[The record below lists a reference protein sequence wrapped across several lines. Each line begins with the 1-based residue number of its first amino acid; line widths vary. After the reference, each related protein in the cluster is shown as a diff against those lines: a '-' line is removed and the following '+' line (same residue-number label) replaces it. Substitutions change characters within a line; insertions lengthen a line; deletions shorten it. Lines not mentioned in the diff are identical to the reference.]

1 MDNILDLDTIAGS
14 WPVRPADISLPQLL
28 ATLDRHGVAGSC
40 VLSARG
46 IYYDDRDGNTETL
59 AWCAAE
65 ARLTPVGTID
75 LRRFIGYKDEIRR
88 LTAAG
93 VRLWRLF
100 PEHQGWTFDM
110 APFRRVL
117 AALEDAGAVLF
128 VSGQP
133 SAVARAV
140 MGAHIPI
147 ILGTHFYQMADL
159 LAVVEEGA
167 NLHVCTRLL
176 HGPDALETLVAEMGP
191 ERLVYGSGAPL
202 AALGA
207 ALSRIMTANLS
218 AEVQQMILG
227 GNLRRLL
234 GRGAA

>member
-1 MDNILDLDTIAGS
+1 MEAILDLDTIAGS
-14 WPVRPADISLPQLL
+14 WPLRPADISVPRLL
-28 ATLDRHGVAGSC
+28 AALDRHGVAGSC

-46 IYYDDRDGNTETL
+46 IFYDDRDGNSETL

-65 ARLTPVGTID
+65 PRLVPAGTID
-75 LRRFIGYKDEIRR
+75 LRRFVGYRDEIKR
-88 LTAAG
+88 LTSAG

-100 PEHQGWTFDM
+100 PEHQAWTFDM

-140 MGAHIPI
+140 AGARLPVV
-147 ILGTHFYQMADL
+147 LGVHFYQMADL
-159 LAVVEEGA
+159 LAVLEEGA
-167 NLHVCTRLL
+167 GFHVCTRLL
-176 HGPDALETLVAEMGP
+176 HGPDALETLAAEMGP
-191 ERLVYGSGAPL
+191 ERLVFGSGAPL
-202 AALGA
+202 AAPGA
-207 ALSRIMTANLS
+207 ALKRITASSLGPD
-218 AEVQQMILG
+218 AQRMILG

-234 GRGAA
+234 GRGTP